1 MKRIKI
7 SLASLALVAAVGSV
21 QAQDE
26 NGKWAIGF
34 GINAVD
40 IRTPHQFGD
49 FLKDWGGTKDLNILP
64 AVTKLSVAR
73 YIGAGF
79 SAEIEGSLN
88 KIKEGFDGYS
98 EDKSFWNANLQAKY
112 ALRRLFTT
120 ESGWFD
126 PYIKVGGG
134 YTAYESRFDD
144 KEGGFK
150 ALAGGGINFWFTDH
164 LGVNLQTGYHHG
176 FQKNGTD
183 YFQHSAGIVI
193 KFGAKD
199 TDKDGIPDNKD
210 ACPEVPGLKEF
221 NGCPDTDGDGIPDK
235 DDACPQVK
243 GPKEFNGCPDTDGDG
258 IPDKDDAC
266 PEVAGP
272 KEFNGCPDTDG
283 DGIPDKDDKCP
294 DVAGPAEN
302 GGCPW
307 PDTDGDGVL
316 DKDDLCPEVAGPAS
330 NKGCPEPDENEQKKL
345 NQYAK
350 TILFD
355 TGKSTIKF
363 ESAEILNQIINVL
376 KKYPNSRFRIEGHTD
391 NVGKDEYNL
400 GLSQR
405 RAQAVTNYFKS
416 KGLAGSRFTTKW
428 YGEKNPVASNDTPE
442 GRAKNRRVNV
452 VIVPNEKMKAEAKKQ
467 AGQ

>member
-7 SLASLALVAAVGSV
+7 SLASLALVATVGSV

-26 NGKWAIGF
+26 NSKWAIGF

-98 EDKSFWNANLQAKY
+98 EDKSFWSANLQAKY

-193 KFGAKD
+193 KFGSKD

-221 NGCPDTDGDGIPDK
+221 NGCPDTDGDGIADK

-243 GPKEFNGCPDTDGDG
+243 GLKEFNGCPDTDGDG
-258 IPDKDDAC
+258 IADKDDAC

-283 DGIPDKDDKCP
+283 DGIADKDDKCP

-330 NKGCPEPDENEQKKL
+330 NKGCPEPDEKEQKQL

-355 TGKSTIKF
+355 TGKATIKF
-363 ESAEILNQIINVL
+363 QSAEVLNQIINVL

-391 NVGKDEYNL
+391 STGKKAKNMI
-400 GLSQR
+400 LSQN
-405 RAQAVTNYFKS
+405 RADAVKVYLIQ
-416 KGLAGSRFTTKW
+416 GGIDAGRLESQGF
-428 YGEKNPVASNDTPE
+428 GPEKPIASNKNKK
-442 GRAKNRRVNV
+442 GRELNRRVEINL
-452 VIVPNEKMKAEAKKQ
+452 IK
-467 AGQ
+467 

>member
-26 NGKWAIGF
+26 NGKWVIGF

-199 TDKDGIPDNKD
+199 TDKDGIPD
-210 ACPEVPGLKEF
+210 
-221 NGCPDTDGDGIPDK
+221 K
-235 DDACPQVK
+235 DDACPDVA

-266 PEVAGP
+266 PDVAGL

-283 DGIPDKDDKCP
+283 DGVADKDDKCP

-316 DKDDLCPEVAGPAS
+316 DKDDLCPNEAGPAS
-330 NKGCPEPDENEQKKL
+330 NNGCPEPNDDDQKRL

-355 TGKSTIKF
+355 TGKATIKF
-363 ESAEILNQIINVL
+363 QSAEVLNQIINVL
-376 KKYPNSRFRIEGHTD
+376 KKFPKSRFRIEGYTD
-391 NVGKDEYNL
+391 STGNKAKNIT
-400 GLSQR
+400 LSQN
-405 RAQAVTNYFKS
+405 RADAVKIYLIQGGIDQSRLES
-416 KGLAGSRFTTKW
+416 KG
-428 YGEKNPVASNDTPE
+428 YGPEKPIASNKNKK
-442 GRAKNRRVNV
+442 GRALNRRVEINL
-452 VIVPNEKMKAEAKKQ
+452 IKR
-467 AGQ
+467 

>member
-7 SLASLALVAAVGSV
+7 SLASLALVATVGSV

-26 NGKWAIGF
+26 NSKWAIGF

-98 EDKSFWNANLQAKY
+98 EDKSFWSANLQAKY

-193 KFGAKD
+193 KFGSKD

-210 ACPEVPGLKEF
+210 ACPEVAGLKEF
-221 NGCPDTDGDGIPDK
+221 NGCPDTDGDGIADK

-283 DGIPDKDDKCP
+283 DGIADKDDKCP

-330 NKGCPEPDENEQKKL
+330 NKGCPEPDEKEQKQL

-355 TGKSTIKF
+355 TGKATIKF

-376 KKYPNSRFRIEGHTD
+376 KKFPNSRFRIEGHTD
-391 NVGKDEYNL
+391 STGKKAKNMI
-400 GLSQR
+400 LSQN
-405 RAQAVTNYFKS
+405 RADAVKVYLIQ
-416 KGLAGSRFTTKW
+416 GGIDAGRLESQGF
-428 YGEKNPVASNDTPE
+428 GPEKPIASNKNKK
-442 GRAKNRRVNV
+442 GRELNRRVEINL
-452 VIVPNEKMKAEAKKQ
+452 IK
-467 AGQ
+467 

>member
-7 SLASLALVAAVGSV
+7 SLASLALVATVGSV

-26 NGKWAIGF
+26 NSKWAIGF

-193 KFGAKD
+193 KFGSKD

-210 ACPEVPGLKEF
+210 ACPEVAGLKEF

-243 GPKEFNGCPDTDGDG
+243 GLKEFNGCPDTDGDG
-258 IPDKDDAC
+258 IADKDDAC

-330 NKGCPEPDENEQKKL
+330 NKGCPEPDENEQKQL

-355 TGKSTIKF
+355 TGKATIKF
-363 ESAEILNQIINVL
+363 QSAEVLNQIINVL

-391 NVGKDEYNL
+391 STGKKAKNMI
-400 GLSQR
+400 LSQN
-405 RAQAVTNYFKS
+405 RADAVKVYLIQ
-416 KGLAGSRFTTKW
+416 GGIDASRLESQGF
-428 YGEKNPVASNDTPE
+428 GPEKPIASNKNKK
-442 GRAKNRRVNV
+442 GRELNRRVEINL
-452 VIVPNEKMKAEAKKQ
+452 IK
-467 AGQ
+467 

>member
-7 SLASLALVAAVGSV
+7 SLASLALVATVGSV

-26 NGKWAIGF
+26 NSKWAIGF

-98 EDKSFWNANLQAKY
+98 EDKSFWSANLQAKY

-272 KEFNGCPDTDG
+272 KKFNGCPDTDG

-330 NKGCPEPDENEQKKL
+330 NKGCPEPDENEQKQL

-355 TGKSTIKF
+355 TGKATIKF
-363 ESAEILNQIINVL
+363 QSAEVLNQILNVL

-391 NVGKDEYNL
+391 SIGKKAKNMI
-400 GLSQR
+400 LSQN
-405 RAQAVTNYFKS
+405 RADAVKVYLIQ
-416 KGLAGSRFTTKW
+416 GGIDASRLESQGF
-428 YGEKNPVASNDTPE
+428 GPEKPIASNKNKK
-442 GRAKNRRVNV
+442 GRELNRRVEINLV
-452 VIVPNEKMKAEAKKQ
+452 K
-467 AGQ
+467 

>member
-7 SLASLALVAAVGSV
+7 SLASLALVATVGSV

-98 EDKSFWNANLQAKY
+98 EDKSFCNANLQAKY

-164 LGVNLQTGYHHG
+164 LGLNLQTGYHHG

-210 ACPEVPGLKEF
+210 ACPEVAGLKEF
-221 NGCPDTDGDGIPDK
+221 NGCPDSDGDGIPDK

-258 IPDKDDAC
+258 IPDK
-266 PEVAGP
+266 
-272 KEFNGCPDTDG
+272 N
-283 DGIPDKDDKCP
+283 DKCP

-330 NKGCPEPDENEQKKL
+330 NKGCPEPDENEQKQL

-355 TGKSTIKF
+355 TGKATIKF
-363 ESAEILNQIINVL
+363 QSAEVLNQILNVL

-391 NVGKDEYNL
+391 SIGKKAKNMI
-400 GLSQR
+400 LSQN
-405 RAQAVTNYFKS
+405 RADAVKVYLIQ
-416 KGLAGSRFTTKW
+416 GGIDASRLESQGF
-428 YGEKNPVASNDTPE
+428 GPEKPIASNKNKK
-442 GRAKNRRVNV
+442 GRELNRRVEINL
-452 VIVPNEKMKAEAKKQ
+452 IK
-467 AGQ
+467 

>member
-7 SLASLALVAAVGSV
+7 SLASLALVATVGSV

-26 NGKWAIGF
+26 NSKWAIGF

-98 EDKSFWNANLQAKY
+98 EDKSFWSANLQAKY

-193 KFGAKD
+193 KFGSKD

-210 ACPEVPGLKEF
+210 ACPEVAGLKEF

-243 GPKEFNGCPDTDGDG
+243 GLKEFNGCPDTDGDG
-258 IPDKDDAC
+258 IADKDDAC

-283 DGIPDKDDKCP
+283 DGIADKDDKCP

-302 GGCPW
+302 SGCPW

-330 NKGCPEPDENEQKKL
+330 NKGCPEPNDDDQTRL

-355 TGKSTIKF
+355 TGKATIKF

-376 KKYPNSRFRIEGHTD
+376 KKFPNSRFRIEGHTD
-391 NVGKDEYNL
+391 STGKKAKNIE
-400 GLSQR
+400 LSQN
-405 RAQAVTNYFKS
+405 RADAVKIYLIQGGIASDRLES
-416 KGLAGSRFTTKW
+416 KG
-428 YGEKNPVASNDTPE
+428 YGPEKPIASNKNKK
-442 GRAKNRRVNV
+442 GRALNRRVEINL
-452 VIVPNEKMKAEAKKQ
+452 IK
-467 AGQ
+467 

>member
-7 SLASLALVAAVGSV
+7 SLASLALIATVGSV

-26 NGKWAIGF
+26 NNKWSIGF
-34 GINAVD
+34 GVNTVD
-40 IRTPHQFGD
+40 IRSPHDFGL
-49 FLKDWGGTKDLNILP
+49 FLKDWGGPSDLNVLP
-64 AVTKLSVAR
+64 AITKLSVAR

-79 SAEIEGSLN
+79 SAEVDGSLN
-88 KIKEGFDGYS
+88 KIKKGFNGVSQD
-98 EDKSFWNANLQAKY
+98 ESFWNANLQAKY

-126 PYIKVGGG
+126 PYLKLGGG
-134 YTAYESRFDD
+134 YTSYKSEYSEKDGAV
-144 KEGGFK
+144 KL
-150 ALAGGGINFWFTDH
+150 LAGGGINFWFTDH
-164 LGVNLQTGYHHG
+164 LGLNVQTGYNHG
-176 FQKNGTD
+176 FQKDGTD

-199 TDKDGIPDNKD
+199 TDKDGIPD
-210 ACPEVPGLKEF
+210 
-221 NGCPDTDGDGIPDK
+221 K
-235 DDACPQVK
+235 DDACPDVA

-266 PEVAGP
+266 PDVAGL

-283 DGIPDKDDKCP
+283 DGIADKDDACPEVAGLKEFNGCPDTDGDGVADKDDKCP

-316 DKDDLCPEVAGPAS
+316 DKDDQCPNEAGPAS
-330 NKGCPEPDENEQKKL
+330 NNGCPEPNDDDQKRL

-355 TGKSTIKF
+355 NGKATIKF

-391 NVGKDEYNL
+391 SVGKKQKNIE
-400 GLSQR
+400 LSQN
-405 RAQAVTNYFKS
+405 RADAVKIYLIQGGIASDRLES
-416 KGLAGSRFTTKW
+416 KG
-428 YGEKNPVASNDTPE
+428 YGPDKPIASNKNKK
-442 GRAKNRRVNV
+442 GRALNRRVEINL
-452 VIVPNEKMKAEAKKQ
+452 IKK
-467 AGQ
+467 

>member
-7 SLASLALVAAVGSV
+7 SLASLALVATVGSV

-26 NGKWAIGF
+26 NSKWAIGF

-193 KFGAKD
+193 KFGSKD

-210 ACPEVPGLKEF
+210 ACPEVAGLKEF

-243 GPKEFNGCPDTDGDG
+243 GLKEFNGCPDTDGDG
-258 IPDKDDAC
+258 IADKDDAC
-266 PEVAGP
+266 PQVKGP

-283 DGIPDKDDKCP
+283 DGIADKDDKCP

-330 NKGCPEPDENEQKKL
+330 NKGCPEPNDDDQKRL

-355 TGKSTIKF
+355 TGKATIKF

-376 KKYPNSRFRIEGHTD
+376 KKFPNSRFRIEGHTD
-391 NVGKDEYNL
+391 STGKKAKNIE
-400 GLSQR
+400 LSQN
-405 RAQAVTNYFKS
+405 RADAVKIYLIQGGIASERLES
-416 KGLAGSRFTTKW
+416 KG
-428 YGEKNPVASNDTPE
+428 YGPEKPIASNKNKK
-442 GRAKNRRVNV
+442 GRALNRRVEINL
-452 VIVPNEKMKAEAKKQ
+452 IK
-467 AGQ
+467 

>member
-26 NGKWAIGF
+26 NSKWAIGF

-98 EDKSFWNANLQAKY
+98 EDKSFWSANLQAKY

-221 NGCPDTDGDGIPDK
+221 NGCPDTDGDGIADK

-258 IPDKDDAC
+258 IADKDDAC

-283 DGIPDKDDKCP
+283 DGIADKDDKCP

-330 NKGCPEPDENEQKKL
+330 NKGCPEPDEKEQKQL

-355 TGKSTIKF
+355 TGKATIKF
-363 ESAEILNQIINVL
+363 QSAEVLNQIINVL

-391 NVGKDEYNL
+391 STGKKAKNMI
-400 GLSQR
+400 LSQN
-405 RAQAVTNYFKS
+405 RADAVKVYLIQ
-416 KGLAGSRFTTKW
+416 GGIDAGRLESQGF
-428 YGEKNPVASNDTPE
+428 GPEKPIASNKNKK
-442 GRAKNRRVNV
+442 GRELNRRVEINL
-452 VIVPNEKMKAEAKKQ
+452 IK
-467 AGQ
+467 

>member
-7 SLASLALVAAVGSV
+7 SLASLALVATVGSV

-26 NGKWAIGF
+26 NSKWAIGF

-98 EDKSFWNANLQAKY
+98 EDKSFWSANLQAKY

-193 KFGAKD
+193 KFGSKD

-210 ACPEVPGLKEF
+210 ACPEVAGLKEF
-221 NGCPDTDGDGIPDK
+221 NGCPDTDGDGI
-235 DDACPQVK
+235 A
-243 GPKEFNGCPDTDGDG
+243 
-258 IPDKDDAC
+258 DKDDAC

-283 DGIPDKDDKCP
+283 DGIADKDDKCP

-330 NKGCPEPDENEQKKL
+330 NKGCPEPNDDDQKRL

-355 TGKSTIKF
+355 TGKATIKF

-376 KKYPNSRFRIEGHTD
+376 KKFPNSRFRIEGHTD
-391 NVGKDEYNL
+391 STGKKAKNIE
-400 GLSQR
+400 LSQN
-405 RAQAVTNYFKS
+405 RADAVKIYLIQGGIASERLES
-416 KGLAGSRFTTKW
+416 KG
-428 YGEKNPVASNDTPE
+428 YGHEKPIASNKNKK
-442 GRAKNRRVNV
+442 GRALNRRVEINL
-452 VIVPNEKMKAEAKKQ
+452 IK
-467 AGQ
+467 

>member
-7 SLASLALVAAVGSV
+7 SLASLALVATVGSV

-26 NGKWAIGF
+26 NSKWAIGF

-193 KFGAKD
+193 KFGSKD

-210 ACPEVPGLKEF
+210 ACPEVAGLKEF
-221 NGCPDTDGDGIPDK
+221 NGCPDTDGDGI
-235 DDACPQVK
+235 A
-243 GPKEFNGCPDTDGDG
+243 
-258 IPDKDDAC
+258 DKDDAC

-283 DGIPDKDDKCP
+283 DGIADKDDKCP

-302 GGCPW
+302 AGCPW

-330 NKGCPEPDENEQKKL
+330 NKGCPEPDEKEQKQL

-355 TGKSTIKF
+355 TGKATIKF
-363 ESAEILNQIINVL
+363 QSAEVLNQIINVL

-391 NVGKDEYNL
+391 STGKKAKNMI
-400 GLSQR
+400 LSQN
-405 RAQAVTNYFKS
+405 RADAVKVYLIQ
-416 KGLAGSRFTTKW
+416 GGIDAGRLESQGF
-428 YGEKNPVASNDTPE
+428 GPEKPIASNKNKK
-442 GRAKNRRVNV
+442 GRELNRRVEINL
-452 VIVPNEKMKAEAKKQ
+452 IK
-467 AGQ
+467 

>member
-7 SLASLALVAAVGSV
+7 SLASLALVATVGSV

-26 NGKWAIGF
+26 NSKWAIGF
-34 GINAVD
+34 GINSVD

-98 EDKSFWNANLQAKY
+98 EDKSFWSANLQAKY

-193 KFGAKD
+193 KFGSKD

-210 ACPEVPGLKEF
+210 ACPEVAGLKEF

-258 IPDKDDAC
+258 IA
-266 PEVAGP
+266 
-272 KEFNGCPDTDG
+272 
-283 DGIPDKDDKCP
+283 DKDDKCP

-307 PDTDGDGVL
+307 PDTDGDRVL

-330 NKGCPEPDENEQKKL
+330 NKGCPEPDENEQKQL

-355 TGKSTIKF
+355 TGKATIKF

-391 NVGKDEYNL
+391 SIGK
-400 GLSQR
+400 
-405 RAQAVTNYFKS
+405 
-416 KGLAGSRFTTKW
+416 
-428 YGEKNPVASNDTPE
+428 
-442 GRAKNRRVNV
+442 RAKNIELSQNRADAVKIYLIQGGIASDRLESVGYGPDKPIASNKNKKGRALNRRVEINL
-452 VIVPNEKMKAEAKKQ
+452 IKK
-467 AGQ
+467 

>member
-7 SLASLALVAAVGSV
+7 SLASLALVATVGSV

-26 NGKWAIGF
+26 NSKWAIGF

-193 KFGAKD
+193 KFGSKD

-210 ACPEVPGLKEF
+210 ACPEVAGLKEF

-243 GPKEFNGCPDTDGDG
+243 GLKEFNGCPDTDGDG
-258 IPDKDDAC
+258 IADKDDAC

-283 DGIPDKDDKCP
+283 DGIADKDDKCP
-294 DVAGPAEN
+294 D
-302 GGCPW
+302 
-307 PDTDGDGVL
+307 
-316 DKDDLCPEVAGPAS
+316 VAGPAS
-330 NKGCPEPDENEQKKL
+330 NKGCPEPDEKEQKQL

-355 TGKSTIKF
+355 TGKATIKF
-363 ESAEILNQIINVL
+363 QSAEVLNQIINVL

-391 NVGKDEYNL
+391 STGKKAKNMI
-400 GLSQR
+400 LSQN
-405 RAQAVTNYFKS
+405 RADAVKVYLIQ
-416 KGLAGSRFTTKW
+416 GGIDAGRLESQGF
-428 YGEKNPVASNDTPE
+428 GPEKPIASNKNKK
-442 GRAKNRRVNV
+442 GRELNRRVEINL
-452 VIVPNEKMKAEAKKQ
+452 IK
-467 AGQ
+467 

>member
-7 SLASLALVAAVGSV
+7 SLASLALIATVGSV

-26 NGKWAIGF
+26 NNKWSIGF
-34 GINAVD
+34 GVNTVD
-40 IRTPHQFGD
+40 IRSPHDFGK
-49 FLKDWGGTKDLNILP
+49 FLKDWGGPSDLNVLP
-64 AVTKLSVAR
+64 AITKLSVAR

-79 SAEIEGSLN
+79 SAEVDGSLN
-88 KIKEGFDGYS
+88 KIKKGFWGKS
-98 EDKSFWNANLQAKY
+98 EDESFWAVNAQAKY
-112 ALRRLFTT
+112 ALRRLVTT

-126 PYIKVGGG
+126 PYLKLGVGYAS
-134 YTAYESRFDD
+134 YTSTYTNEDSGV
-144 KEGGFK
+144 KL
-150 ALAGGGINFWFTDH
+150 LAGGGINFWFTDH
-164 LGVNLQTGYHHG
+164 LGLNLQTGYHHG
-176 FQKNGTD
+176 FQKNATD

-199 TDKDGIPDNKD
+199 TDKDGIPD
-210 ACPEVPGLKEF
+210 
-221 NGCPDTDGDGIPDK
+221 K
-235 DDACPQVK
+235 DDACPDVA

-266 PEVAGP
+266 PDVAGLKEFDGCPDTDGDGIADKDDACPEVAGL

-283 DGIPDKDDKCP
+283 DGVADKDDKCP

-330 NKGCPEPDENEQKKL
+330 NKGCPEPDEKEQKQL

-355 TGKSTIKF
+355 TGKATIKF
-363 ESAEILNQIINVL
+363 QSAEVLNQIINVL

-391 NVGKDEYNL
+391 STGKKAKNMI
-400 GLSQR
+400 LSQN
-405 RAQAVTNYFKS
+405 RADAVKVYLIQ
-416 KGLAGSRFTTKW
+416 GGIDAGRLESQGF
-428 YGEKNPVASNDTPE
+428 GPEKPIASNKNKK
-442 GRAKNRRVNV
+442 GRELNRRVEINL
-452 VIVPNEKMKAEAKKQ
+452 IK
-467 AGQ
+467 

>member
-7 SLASLALVAAVGSV
+7 SLASLALVATVGSV

-26 NGKWAIGF
+26 NSKWAIGF

-98 EDKSFWNANLQAKY
+98 EDKSFWSANLQAKY

-193 KFGAKD
+193 KFGSKD

-210 ACPEVPGLKEF
+210 ACPEVAGL
-221 NGCPDTDGDGIPDK
+221 
-235 DDACPQVK
+235 
-243 GPKEFNGCPDTDGDG
+243 KEFNGCPDTDGDG

-283 DGIPDKDDKCP
+283 DGIADKDDKCP

-330 NKGCPEPDENEQKKL
+330 NKGCPEPDEKEQKQL

-355 TGKSTIKF
+355 TGKATIKF
-363 ESAEILNQIINVL
+363 QSAEVLNQIINVL

-391 NVGKDEYNL
+391 STGKKAKNMI
-400 GLSQR
+400 LSQN
-405 RAQAVTNYFKS
+405 RADAVKVYLIQ
-416 KGLAGSRFTTKW
+416 GGIDAGRLESQGF
-428 YGEKNPVASNDTPE
+428 GPEKPIASNKNKK
-442 GRAKNRRVNV
+442 GRELNRRVEINL
-452 VIVPNEKMKAEAKKQ
+452 IK
-467 AGQ
+467 

>member
-7 SLASLALVAAVGSV
+7 SLASLALIATVSSV

-26 NGKWAIGF
+26 NNKWSIGF
-34 GINAVD
+34 GVNTVD
-40 IRTPHQFGD
+40 IRTPHDFGL
-49 FLKDWGGTKDLNILP
+49 FLKDWGGPSDLNVLP
-64 AVTKLSVAR
+64 AITKLSVAR

-79 SAEIEGSLN
+79 SAEVDGSLN
-88 KIKEGFDGYS
+88 KIKKGFNGVSQD
-98 EDKSFWNANLQAKY
+98 ESFWNANLQAKY

-126 PYIKVGGG
+126 PYLKLGGG
-134 YTAYESRFDD
+134 YTSYKSEYSEKDGAV
-144 KEGGFK
+144 KL
-150 ALAGGGINFWFTDH
+150 LAGGGINFWFTDH
-164 LGVNLQTGYHHG
+164 LGLNVQTGYNHG
-176 FQKNGTD
+176 FQKDGTD

-199 TDKDGIPDNKD
+199 TDKDGIPD
-210 ACPEVPGLKEF
+210 
-221 NGCPDTDGDGIPDK
+221 K
-235 DDACPQVK
+235 DDACPDVA

-266 PEVAGP
+266 PDVAGL

-283 DGIPDKDDKCP
+283 DGIADKDDACPEVAGLKEFNGCPDTDGDGVPDKDDKCP

-316 DKDDLCPEVAGPAS
+316 DKDDQCPNEAGPAS
-330 NKGCPEPDENEQKKL
+330 NNGCPEPNDDDQKRL

-355 TGKSTIKF
+355 TGKATIKF
-363 ESAEILNQIINVL
+363 QSAEVLNQIINVL
-376 KKYPNSRFRIEGHTD
+376 KKFPKSRFRIEGYTD
-391 NVGKDEYNL
+391 STGNKQKNIT
-400 GLSQR
+400 LSQN
-405 RAQAVTNYFKS
+405 RADAVKIYLIQV
-416 KGLAGSRFTTKW
+416 GIDQSRLESIG
-428 YGEKNPVASNDTPE
+428 YGPEKPIASNKTRK
-442 GRAKNRRVNV
+442 GRELNRRVEINL
-452 VIVPNEKMKAEAKKQ
+452 IK
-467 AGQ
+467 

>member
-7 SLASLALVAAVGSV
+7 SLASLALVATVGSV

-26 NGKWAIGF
+26 NSKWAIGF

-193 KFGAKD
+193 KFGSKD

-210 ACPEVPGLKEF
+210 ACPEVAGLKEF

-243 GPKEFNGCPDTDGDG
+243 GLKEFNGCPDTDGDG

-283 DGIPDKDDKCP
+283 DGIADKDDKCP

-330 NKGCPEPDENEQKKL
+330 NKGCPEPDEKEQKQL

-355 TGKSTIKF
+355 TGKATIKF
-363 ESAEILNQIINVL
+363 QSAEVLNQIINVL

-391 NVGKDEYNL
+391 STGKKAKNMI
-400 GLSQR
+400 LSQN
-405 RAQAVTNYFKS
+405 RADAVKVYLIQ
-416 KGLAGSRFTTKW
+416 GGIDAGRLESQGF
-428 YGEKNPVASNDTPE
+428 GPEKPIASNKNKK
-442 GRAKNRRVNV
+442 GRELNRRVEINL
-452 VIVPNEKMKAEAKKQ
+452 IK
-467 AGQ
+467 

>member
-7 SLASLALVAAVGSV
+7 SLASLALVATVGSV

-26 NGKWAIGF
+26 NSKWAIGF

-98 EDKSFWNANLQAKY
+98 EDKSFWSANLQAKY

-193 KFGAKD
+193 KFGSKD

-272 KEFNGCPDTDG
+272 KKFNGCPDTDG

-330 NKGCPEPDENEQKKL
+330 NKGCPEPDENEQKQL

-355 TGKSTIKF
+355 TGKATIKF
-363 ESAEILNQIINVL
+363 QSAEVLNQILNVL

-391 NVGKDEYNL
+391 SIGKKAKNMI
-400 GLSQR
+400 LSQN
-405 RAQAVTNYFKS
+405 RADAVKVYLIQ
-416 KGLAGSRFTTKW
+416 GGIDASRLESQGF
-428 YGEKNPVASNDTPE
+428 GPEKPIASNKNKK
-442 GRAKNRRVNV
+442 GRELNRRVEINLV
-452 VIVPNEKMKAEAKKQ
+452 K
-467 AGQ
+467 

>member
-7 SLASLALVAAVGSV
+7 SLASLALVATVGSV

-26 NGKWAIGF
+26 NSKWAIGF

-98 EDKSFWNANLQAKY
+98 EDKSFWSANLQAKY

-193 KFGAKD
+193 KFGSKD

-210 ACPEVPGLKEF
+210 ACPEVAGLKEF

-283 DGIPDKDDKCP
+283 DGIADKDDKCP

-330 NKGCPEPDENEQKKL
+330 NKGCPEPDEKEQKQL

-355 TGKSTIKF
+355 TGKATIKF
-363 ESAEILNQIINVL
+363 QSAEVLNQIINVL

-391 NVGKDEYNL
+391 STGKKAKNMT
-400 GLSQR
+400 LSQN
-405 RAQAVTNYFKS
+405 RADAVKVYLIQ
-416 KGLAGSRFTTKW
+416 GGIDAGRLESQGF
-428 YGEKNPVASNDTPE
+428 GPEKPIASNKNKK
-442 GRAKNRRVNV
+442 GRELNRRVEINL
-452 VIVPNEKMKAEAKKQ
+452 IK
-467 AGQ
+467 

>member
-7 SLASLALVAAVGSV
+7 SLASLALLAAVGSV

-26 NGKWAIGF
+26 NSKWAIGF

-193 KFGAKD
+193 KFGSKD

-210 ACPEVPGLKEF
+210 ACPEVAGL
-221 NGCPDTDGDGIPDK
+221 
-235 DDACPQVK
+235 
-243 GPKEFNGCPDTDGDG
+243 KEFNGCPDTDGDG

-272 KEFNGCPDTDG
+272 KQFNGCPDTDG
-283 DGIPDKDDKCP
+283 DGIADKDDKCP

-330 NKGCPEPDENEQKKL
+330 NKGCPEPDEKEQKQL

-355 TGKSTIKF
+355 TGKATIKF
-363 ESAEILNQIINVL
+363 QSAEVLNQILNVL

-391 NVGKDEYNL
+391 SVGKKAKNMI
-400 GLSQR
+400 LSQN
-405 RAQAVTNYFKS
+405 RADAVKVYLIQ
-416 KGLAGSRFTTKW
+416 GGIDASRLESQGF
-428 YGEKNPVASNDTPE
+428 GPEKPIASNKNKK
-442 GRAKNRRVNV
+442 GRELNRRVEINL
-452 VIVPNEKMKAEAKKQ
+452 IK
-467 AGQ
+467 

>member
-26 NGKWAIGF
+26 NSKWAIGF

-98 EDKSFWNANLQAKY
+98 EDKSFWSANLQAKY

-221 NGCPDTDGDGIPDK
+221 NGCPDTDGDGIADK

-258 IPDKDDAC
+258 IA
-266 PEVAGP
+266 
-272 KEFNGCPDTDG
+272 
-283 DGIPDKDDKCP
+283 DKDDKCP

-330 NKGCPEPDENEQKKL
+330 NKGCPEPDENEQKQL

-355 TGKSTIKF
+355 TGKATIKF
-363 ESAEILNQIINVL
+363 QSAEVLNQILNVL

-391 NVGKDEYNL
+391 STGK
-400 GLSQR
+400 
-405 RAQAVTNYFKS
+405 
-416 KGLAGSRFTTKW
+416 
-428 YGEKNPVASNDTPE
+428 
-442 GRAKNRRVNV
+442 RAKNMILSQNRADAVKVYLIQGGIDAGRLESQGFGPDRPIASNKNKKGRELNRRVEINL
-452 VIVPNEKMKAEAKKQ
+452 IK
-467 AGQ
+467 

>member
-7 SLASLALVAAVGSV
+7 SLASLALIATVGSV

-26 NGKWAIGF
+26 NNKWSIGF
-34 GINAVD
+34 GVNTVD
-40 IRTPHQFGD
+40 IRTPHDFGQ
-49 FLKDWGGTKDLNILP
+49 FLKDWGGPSDLNVLP
-64 AVTKLSVAR
+64 AITKLSVAR

-79 SAEIEGSLN
+79 SAEVDGSLN
-88 KIKEGFDGYS
+88 KIKKGFNGVSQD
-98 EDKSFWNANLQAKY
+98 ESFWNANLQAKY

-126 PYIKVGGG
+126 PYLKLGGG
-134 YTAYESRFDD
+134 YTSYKSEYAEKD
-144 KEGGFK
+144 GGVK
-150 ALAGGGINFWFTDH
+150 LLAGGGINFWFTDH
-164 LGVNLQTGYHHG
+164 LGLNVQTGYNHG
-176 FQKNGTD
+176 FQKDGTD

-199 TDKDGIPDNKD
+199 TDKDGIPD
-210 ACPEVPGLKEF
+210 
-221 NGCPDTDGDGIPDK
+221 K
-235 DDACPQVK
+235 DDACPDVA

-266 PEVAGP
+266 PDIAGL

-283 DGIPDKDDKCP
+283 DGVPDKDDKCP

-316 DKDDLCPEVAGPAS
+316 DKDDLCPNEAGPAS
-330 NKGCPEPDENEQKKL
+330 NNGCPEPNDDDQKRL

-355 TGKSTIKF
+355 TGKATIKF
-363 ESAEILNQIINVL
+363 QSAEVLNQIINVL
-376 KKYPNSRFRIEGHTD
+376 KKFPKSRFRIEGYTD
-391 NVGKDEYNL
+391 SVGKKQKNIT
-400 GLSQR
+400 LSQN
-405 RAQAVTNYFKS
+405 RADAVKIYLIQ
-416 KGLAGSRFTTKW
+416 GGIDQSRLESIG
-428 YGEKNPVASNDTPE
+428 YGPDKPIASNKTRK
-442 GRAKNRRVNV
+442 GRELNRRVEINL
-452 VIVPNEKMKAEAKKQ
+452 IKK
-467 AGQ
+467 

>member
-7 SLASLALVAAVGSV
+7 SLASLALVATVGSV

-26 NGKWAIGF
+26 NSKWAIGF
-34 GINAVD
+34 GINSVD

-88 KIKEGFDGYS
+88 KIKKGFDGYS
-98 EDKSFWNANLQAKY
+98 EDKSFWSANLQAKY

-199 TDKDGIPDNKD
+199 TDKDGIPD
-210 ACPEVPGLKEF
+210 
-221 NGCPDTDGDGIPDK
+221 K
-235 DDACPQVK
+235 DDACPDVA

-266 PEVAGP
+266 PDVAGL

-283 DGIPDKDDKCP
+283 DGIADKDDACPEVAGLKEFNGCPDTDGDGVPDKDDKCP

-316 DKDDLCPEVAGPAS
+316 DKDDLCPNEAGPAD
-330 NKGCPEPDENEQKKL
+330 NKGCPQVDDKVQKQL
-345 NQYAK
+345 NDYAK

-355 TGKSTIKF
+355 TGKASIKF
-363 ESAEILNQIINVL
+363 ESAEVLGQILTVL

-391 NVGKDEYNL
+391 SVGKRDKNIL
-400 GLSQR
+400 LSQN
-405 RAQAVTNYFKS
+405 RADAVKIYLIQ
-416 KGLAGSRFTTKW
+416 GGVDQSRLESIG
-428 YGEKNPVASNDTPE
+428 YGPDKPIASNKNKK
-442 GRAKNRRVNV
+442 GRALNRRVEINL
-452 VIVPNEKMKAEAKKQ
+452 IK
-467 AGQ
+467 

>member
-7 SLASLALVAAVGSV
+7 SLASLALIATVGSV

-26 NGKWAIGF
+26 NNKWSIGF
-34 GINAVD
+34 GVNTVD
-40 IRTPHQFGD
+40 IRTPHDFGD
-49 FLKDWGGTKDLNILP
+49 FLKDWGGARDLNVLP

-79 SAEIEGSLN
+79 SAEVDGSMN
-88 KIKEGFDGYS
+88 RIKKGYKGIDQD
-98 EDKSFWNANLQAKY
+98 ESFWNANLQAKY

-126 PYIKVGGG
+126 PYLKLGGG
-134 YTAYESRFDD
+134 YTSYKSEYS
-144 KEGGFK
+144 KEDGAVK
-150 ALAGGGINFWFTDH
+150 LLAGGGINFWFTDH
-164 LGVNLQTGYHHG
+164 LGLNVQTGYNHG
-176 FQKNGTD
+176 FQKDGTD

-199 TDKDGIPDNKD
+199 TDK
-210 ACPEVPGLKEF
+210 
-221 NGCPDTDGDGIPDK
+221 
-235 DDACPQVK
+235 
-243 GPKEFNGCPDTDGDG
+243 DG

-283 DGIPDKDDKCP
+283 DGIADKDDACPEVAGLKEFNGCPDTDGDGVPDKDDKCP

-316 DKDDLCPEVAGPAS
+316 DKDDQCPNEAGPAS
-330 NKGCPEPDENEQKKL
+330 NNGCPEPNDDDQKRL

-355 TGKSTIKF
+355 TGKASIKF
-363 ESAEILNQIINVL
+363 ESAEVLNQIINVL
-376 KKYPNSRFRIEGHTD
+376 KKFPKSRFRIEGYTD
-391 NVGKDEYNL
+391 STGKKAKNIT
-400 GLSQR
+400 LSQN
-405 RAQAVTNYFKS
+405 RADAVKIYLIQGGIAS
-416 KGLAGSRFTTKW
+416 DRLESIG
-428 YGEKNPVASNDTPE
+428 YGPEKPIASNKTRK
-442 GRAKNRRVNV
+442 GRELNRRVEINL
-452 VIVPNEKMKAEAKKQ
+452 IKK
-467 AGQ
+467 

>member
-7 SLASLALVAAVGSV
+7 SLASLALVATVGSV

-26 NGKWAIGF
+26 NSKWAIGF

-193 KFGAKD
+193 KFGSKD

-210 ACPEVPGLKEF
+210 ACPEVAGLKEF

-235 DDACPQVK
+235 DDACPQVE

-258 IPDKDDAC
+258 IA
-266 PEVAGP
+266 
-272 KEFNGCPDTDG
+272 
-283 DGIPDKDDKCP
+283 DKDDKCP

-330 NKGCPEPDENEQKKL
+330 NKGCPEPDEKEQKQL

-355 TGKSTIKF
+355 TGKATIKF
-363 ESAEILNQIINVL
+363 QSAEVLNQIINVL

-391 NVGKDEYNL
+391 STGKKAKNMT
-400 GLSQR
+400 LSQN
-405 RAQAVTNYFKS
+405 RADAVKVYLIQ
-416 KGLAGSRFTTKW
+416 GGIDAGRLESQGF
-428 YGEKNPVASNDTPE
+428 GPEKPIASNKNKK
-442 GRAKNRRVNV
+442 GRELNRRVEINL
-452 VIVPNEKMKAEAKKQ
+452 IK
-467 AGQ
+467 

>member
-7 SLASLALVAAVGSV
+7 SLASLALVATVGSV

-26 NGKWAIGF
+26 NSKWAIGF

-98 EDKSFWNANLQAKY
+98 EDKSFWSANLQAKY

-134 YTAYESRFDD
+134 YTAYESRFDN

-193 KFGAKD
+193 KFGSKD

-210 ACPEVPGLKEF
+210 ACPEVAGLKEF

-243 GPKEFNGCPDTDGDG
+243 GLKEFNGCPDTDGDG
-258 IPDKDDAC
+258 IADKDDAC

-283 DGIPDKDDKCP
+283 DGIADKDDKCP

-302 GGCPW
+302 AGCPW

-330 NKGCPEPDENEQKKL
+330 NKGCPEPDEKEQKQL

-355 TGKSTIKF
+355 TGKATIKF
-363 ESAEILNQIINVL
+363 QSAEVLNQIINVL

-391 NVGKDEYNL
+391 STGKKAKNMT
-400 GLSQR
+400 LSQN
-405 RAQAVTNYFKS
+405 RADAVKVYLIQ
-416 KGLAGSRFTTKW
+416 GGIDAGRLESQGF
-428 YGEKNPVASNDTPE
+428 GPEKPIASNKNKK
-442 GRAKNRRVNV
+442 GRELNRRVEINL
-452 VIVPNEKMKAEAKKQ
+452 IK
-467 AGQ
+467 

>member
-26 NGKWAIGF
+26 NSKWAIGF

-98 EDKSFWNANLQAKY
+98 EDKSFWSANLQAKY

-193 KFGAKD
+193 KFGSKD

-221 NGCPDTDGDGIPDK
+221 NGCPDTDGDGI
-235 DDACPQVK
+235 A
-243 GPKEFNGCPDTDGDG
+243 
-258 IPDKDDAC
+258 DKDDAC

-283 DGIPDKDDKCP
+283 DGIADKDDKCP

-302 GGCPW
+302 AGCPW

-330 NKGCPEPDENEQKKL
+330 NKGCPEPDEKEQKQL

-355 TGKSTIKF
+355 TGKATIKF
-363 ESAEILNQIINVL
+363 QSAEVLNQIINVL

-391 NVGKDEYNL
+391 STGKKAKNMI
-400 GLSQR
+400 LSQN
-405 RAQAVTNYFKS
+405 RADAVKVYLIQ
-416 KGLAGSRFTTKW
+416 GGIDAGRLESQGF
-428 YGEKNPVASNDTPE
+428 GPEKPIASNKNKK
-442 GRAKNRRVNV
+442 GRELNRRVEINL
-452 VIVPNEKMKAEAKKQ
+452 IK
-467 AGQ
+467 